1 MKVGICVP
9 ALALVWKHQQRLALG
24 STSGCER
31 FLTTTGGP
39 FCTRW
44 RTSTARRPFP
54 SASHLELDA
63 TPAELHHRH
72 LPMLAEQ
79 EFVSWNADSLVVARG
94 RQFHEVVPLLDRLEP
109 TLDG

>member
-1 MKVGICVP
+1 METPTAVGSGLDERLRALSHDDRRTILY
-9 ALALVWKHQQRLALG
+9 ALADVDG
-24 STSGCER
+24 E
-31 FLTTTGGP
+31 TTVPVGE
-39 FCTRW
+39 
-44 RTSTARRPFP
+44 S
-54 SASHLELDA
+54 SHLELDA